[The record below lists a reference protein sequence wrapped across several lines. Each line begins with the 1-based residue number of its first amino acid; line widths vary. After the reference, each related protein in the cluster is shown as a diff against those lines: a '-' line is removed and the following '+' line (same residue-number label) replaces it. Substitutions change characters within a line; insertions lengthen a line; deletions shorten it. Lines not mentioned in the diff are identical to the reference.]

1 MQLNGPMNQERH
13 SISIGKVSGLV
24 LLLMASASIASTA
37 TAQIVPPLA
46 EGLIEESGGG
56 ISSFSL
62 GYGAGVANYMCF
74 EALKGNL
81 PKSEGDTILAK
92 YKLWFENQSSYQFD
106 LFVKGYVLEMESFN
120 KTFPDYNCNF
130 SF

>member
-1 MQLNGPMNQERH
+1 MNLERH
-13 SISIGKVSGLV
+13 QIILGKVKCLTVV
-24 LLLMASASIASTA
+24 LIVSTSMASTA

-46 EGLIEESGGG
+46 EGLIEETGDG

-62 GYGAGVANYMCF
+62 GYGSGIANYMCF

-81 PKSEGDTILAK
+81 AKVEGDEILDK

-106 LFVKGYVLEMESFN
+106 LFAKGYQLEMESFN